1 MLGWHDERLL
11 KDILPGKEAK
21 AIEKA
26 LGYTTAEQLLGHH
39 VRKYS
44 HHGSGVGIGDA
55 VEGDLVT
62 IVGEVAV
69 AKQSY
74 TQSGKLLYKVM
85 VVSETERIGIS
96 FFGAKH
102 IPRLLPQGT
111 RALFTGKVKFFRNEP
126 QLSHPEFIVIPT
138 PGSTAKLTATGGM
151 KSLAAY
157 GDIEE
162 VARRLVDR
170 EYIPIYAGT
179 ATMTTWRIMAA
190 VQRVLE
196 TMPVIKEPLSVVPD
210 GMPSFDEAIRG
221 IHDPGDQ
228 PPSTFINRLKYNE
241 ALSLATVMA
250 IRRAD
255 TKNRKAPPMPRALK
269 GHQHMLIEALHFQ
282 LTAGQKQVI
291 REISADIEQR
301 IPMSRL
307 LQGEVGSGKT
317 IVSLIAMCQAID
329 SGRQCAMLAP
339 TEVLA
344 TQHARSITA
353 TLKAAGLDIKVVLLT
368 GSMSTAR
375 KKEAL
380 LEIISGDADIVVGTH
395 ALIQDNVE
403 FFDLGLVIVDEQHRF
418 GVEQRDRLRTK
429 GREGLTPHLLVMTA
443 TPIPRTIA
451 MTVFGDL
458 AVSTL
463 RELPGGRRPIQTSV
477 IPDYKAGWVKRGWER
492 IGEEVL
498 AGRQAYVVCPRIEGE
513 GGVLEIH
520 ALLEEKIYPGLNV
533 GMLHGRMD
541 TELKD
546 EVMGEFARGEIDI
559 LVATTVIEVGID
571 VANATV
577 MLIREAERFGVSQIH
592 QLRGRVGRGS
602 FDSLCLLHTTFDE
615 NSPQGKRLAA
625 IAATTDGFQLS
636 ELDLQVRQEGDV
648 LGTRQ
653 SGSDTKLRHL
663 SFITDQKI
671 IEQALIDAA
680 ELVSRDRRRALELVS
695 EIAMVNQDY
704 LEKS

>member
-11 KDILPGKEAK
+11 KDILPAKEAT
-21 AIEKA
+21 AIKKA
-26 LGYTTAEQLLGHH
+26 LGYTTAEELLRHH

-55 VEGDLVT
+55 TEGDLVT
-62 IVGEVAV
+62 IVGQVAF

-74 TQSGKLLYKVM
+74 TQSGKMLYKVT
-85 VVSETERIGIS
+85 VLTETERIGIS

-102 IPRLLPQGT
+102 IPRLLPEGT

-126 QLSHPEFIVIPT
+126 QLSHPEFIVIPD
-138 PGSTAKLTATGGM
+138 PGSGRRLTATGGM

-157 GDIEE
+157 GDVEE
-162 VARRLVDR
+162 VALRLVDR

-196 TMPVIKEPLSVVPD
+196 TMPVIKEPLSVVPE

-221 IHDPGDQ
+221 IHDPGHES
-228 PPSTFINRLKYNE
+228 PSTFINRLKYNE

-269 GHQHMLIEALHFQ
+269 GHQHMLIDALNFQ

-301 IPMSRL
+301 VPMSRL

-317 IVSLIAMCQAID
+317 IVSLIAMLQAID

-344 TQHARSITA
+344 TQHARSLSK
-353 TLKAAGLDIKVVLLT
+353 TLDDAGLDINVVLLT
-368 GSMSTAR
+368 GSMPTGA

-395 ALIQDNVE
+395 ALIQDTVE
-403 FFDLGLVIVDEQHRF
+403 FFDLGLVVVDEQHRF
-418 GVEQRDRLRTK
+418 GVEQRDQLRTK

-463 RELPGGRRPIQTSV
+463 RELPGGRRPI
-477 IPDYKAGWVKRGWER
+477 
-492 IGEEVL
+492 
-498 AGRQAYVVCPRIEGE
+498 
-513 GGVLEIH
+513 
-520 ALLEEKIYPGLNV
+520 
-533 GMLHGRMD
+533 
-541 TELKD
+541 
-546 EVMGEFARGEIDI
+546 
-559 LVATTVIEVGID
+559 
-571 VANATV
+571 
-577 MLIREAERFGVSQIH
+577 
-592 QLRGRVGRGS
+592 
-602 FDSLCLLHTTFDE
+602 
-615 NSPQGKRLAA
+615 
-625 IAATTDGFQLS
+625 
-636 ELDLQVRQEGDV
+636 
-648 LGTRQ
+648 
-653 SGSDTKLRHL
+653 
-663 SFITDQKI
+663 
-671 IEQALIDAA
+671 
-680 ELVSRDRRRALELVS
+680 
-695 EIAMVNQDY
+695 
-704 LEKS
+704 